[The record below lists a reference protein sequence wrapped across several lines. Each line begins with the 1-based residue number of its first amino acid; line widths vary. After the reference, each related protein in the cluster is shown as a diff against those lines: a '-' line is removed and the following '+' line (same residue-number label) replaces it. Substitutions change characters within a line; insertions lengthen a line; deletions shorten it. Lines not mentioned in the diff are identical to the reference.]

1 MISPAAAS
9 NDQERSTWQR
19 NPRMGLFSSS
29 LFRRKEITHLIGEM
43 DDGERLNRRLGPIAL
58 MGLGIG
64 ATIGSGLYIQTG
76 RVANQ
81 DAGPAIILSLLLA
94 AIGCGFAAFCYSE
107 LASMVPVAGSAY
119 TYAYATMG
127 ELVAWIIGWDLILEY
142 AIASGAVA
150 AGWSNYLSA
159 FMQNV
164 FHIQIDPR
172 LSSAP
177 WDYEMGRGFFL
188 KTVELAG
195 GHTAMAWFN
204 LPAVLITAAVTV
216 VLVIGVKESAGLN
229 AAMVLLN
236 IGVILTIVG
245 VGASYIEPANWRP
258 FVHQDKGWR
267 GVAEGAGRIFFA
279 YVGFDSISTHAE
291 EARRPQRDLAI
302 GMIGALTI
310 CTILYVAVAIVLTG
324 MVPYHLIDVNAPL
337 SAALQG
343 RGLTLAGGLVT
354 LGILAGMTSSLLVGN
369 LSQPRIL
376 LAMSRDGLLPPGI
389 FAAIH
394 PRFKTPWKSTILVG
408 VVVAVTAALAPLGF
422 LMDLVSIGTLFA
434 FVIVSA
440 AVWILRITDPD
451 TPRPFRAPWVPFV
464 STMGILV
471 NGYMMFHLGPEN
483 WLRLFVWLIVGFVI
497 YFGYSRRHSELRRQS
512 TGGPLVDQPVQH

>member
-1 MISPAAAS
+1 
-9 NDQERSTWQR
+9 
-19 NPRMGLFSSS
+19 MGWFSSS
-29 LFRRKEITHLIGEM
+29 IFRRKDITHLIGEM
-43 DDGERLNRRLGPIAL
+43 DDGERLNRRLGPVAL

-76 RVANQ
+76 RVANEV
-81 DAGPAIILSLLLA
+81 AGPSIVLSLLLA
-94 AIGCGFAAFCYSE
+94 AVGCGFAAFCYSE

-159 FMQNV
+159 FLQNV
-164 FHIQIDPR
+164 FNIQFDPR

-177 WDYEMGRGFFL
+177 WDYEIGKGFIL

-195 GHTAMAWFN
+195 GQTAMAWFN
-204 LPAVLITAAVTV
+204 LPGVVITAAVTV

-229 AAMVLLN
+229 AAMVLIN
-236 IGVILTIVG
+236 ISVILMILG
-245 VGASYIEPANWRP
+245 VGASYVEPANWRP
-258 FVHQDKGWR
+258 FLHEDKGWR

-302 GMIGALTI
+302 GMIGALFI

-324 MVPYHLIDVNAPL
+324 MVPYRLINVDAPL

-343 RGLTLAGGLVT
+343 RNLTFAGGLVT

-376 LAMSRDGLLPPGI
+376 LAMARDGLLPPGI

-408 VVVAVTAALAPLGF
+408 VVVGLAAALAPLGF

-440 AVWILRITDPD
+440 AVWILRITDPGAH
-451 TPRPFRAPWVPFV
+451 RPFRAPWVPFV

-483 WLRLFVWLIVGFVI
+483 WLRLFVWLILGFLI

-512 TGGPLVDQPVQH
+512 QTG